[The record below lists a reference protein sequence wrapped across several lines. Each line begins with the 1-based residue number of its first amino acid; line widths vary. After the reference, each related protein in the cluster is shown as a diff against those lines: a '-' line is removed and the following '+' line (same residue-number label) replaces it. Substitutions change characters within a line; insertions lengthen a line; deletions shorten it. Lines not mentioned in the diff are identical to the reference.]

1 MKTRLEEKLYKEYVT
16 FFEKAER
23 ERRWNVFKDIPWERI
38 NEALRAIY
46 DFVARDEIAHTRF
59 YQGVIKVLLD
69 EDREGT
75 LADMALV
82 FANFEM
88 PGVGLV
94 PDYDTRILKIHEAR
108 IHRAVFIQKV
118 YIPILKF
125 LAVSRHELLAAQAKA
140 IGDKRD
146 RELEKS
152 ISSASVDA

>member
-1 MKTRLEEKLYKEYVT
+1 
-16 FFEKAER
+16 
-23 ERRWNVFKDIPWERI
+23 
-38 NEALRAIY
+38 
-46 DFVARDEIAHTRF
+46 
-59 YQGVIKVLLD
+59 LLD

-94 PDYDTRILKIHEAR
+94 PDYDTRILKMREAG
-108 IHRAVFIQKV
+108 IDRAVFIQKV

-125 LAVSRHELLAAQAKA
+125 LGVTRHELLAAQAKA

-146 RELEKS
+146 REIAKLV
-152 ISSASVDA
+152 SSATADA